1 MIQRTDS
8 AQAVNSRSKIHL
20 SGEKRICGPRIRGA
34 CWGNDAL
41 ASSSIVR
48 STNTLVEQCRQ
59 HAAQMPMAA
68 QMQLVLAT
76 KLTNV
81 IKSSQFT
88 CHHSASCKLAPLR
101 SNTPADGDVCRG
113 LRSCPAS
120 RCGKT
125 TADVGDV
132 TLLNAAFRHAM
143 FTSPHF
149 FFAKGKH
156 L

>member
-1 MIQRTDS
+1 MFKFKHCT
-8 AQAVNSRSKIHL
+8 QAVNSSARISQC
-20 SGEKRICGPRIRGA
+20 EKRNVNGARIRRA
-34 CWGNDAL
+34 CWGNAL